1 MSHRIAQVESL
12 LKRTVS
18 TVLQRGLGDPRTQG
32 TLISVT
38 KVDVSPDLKH
48 ATVLVSVIPE
58 QHQVRAIH
66 ALQDATMHIQHQTKK
81 AVALRVVPHLLFRL
95 DKGLKKQAETLAA
108 INEAMQR
115 TAETS
120 PTESQPTADTP
131 EAPDTPRPSET

>member
-18 TVLQRGLGDPRTQG
+18 TVLQRGLGDPRAQG

-48 ATVLVSVIPE
+48 ATVFVSILPE
-58 QHQVRAIH
+58 QHETRALH
-66 ALQDATMHIQHQTKK
+66 ALKDGTMHIQHQTKK
-81 AVALRVVPHLLFRL
+81 AVALRVVPHLLFKL
-95 DKGLKKQAETLAA
+95 DKGLKKEAQTLAA
-108 INEAMQR
+108 INEAMER

-120 PTESQPTADTP
+120 PDDGAETTDRPDSSQD
-131 EAPDTPRPSET
+131 

>member
-48 ATVLVSVIPE
+48 ATVFVSILPE
-58 QHQVRAIH
+58 QHQTRAIH
-66 ALQDATMHIQHQTKK
+66 ALKDATMHIQHQTKK
-81 AVALRVVPHLLFRL
+81 AVALRVVPHLLFKL
-95 DKGLKKQAETLAA
+95 DKGLKKEAETLAA
-108 INEAMQR
+108 INEAMDR
-115 TAETS
+115 TAESTPPQDAPGAADPES
-120 PTESQPTADTP
+120 PDSS
-131 EAPDTPRPSET
+131 PS

>member
-48 ATVLVSVIPE
+48 ATVFVSVLPE
-58 QHQVRAIH
+58 RHQTRAVH
-66 ALQDATMHIQHQTKK
+66 ALKDATMHIQHQTKK
-81 AVALRVVPHLLFRL
+81 AVALRVVPHLLFKL
-95 DKGLKKQAETLAA
+95 DQGLKKEAQTLAA
-108 INEAMQR
+108 INEAMER

-120 PTESQPTADTP
+120 AAETDENAETP
-131 EAPDTPRPSET
+131 NRPEH